1 MSYVV
6 PSLLAVAIGVLA
18 VVRSRSFRSNGDAPS
33 IDDGMRLMVVLG
45 VLIVAWWLVPGGLL
59 VAGGA
64 LAALSVVSPAGRQ
77 DWSWAWRG
85 RLAFVAFVVA
95 SMVLG
100 GLLPVVGPTHVQG
113 FGSPLGIDNP
123 GGWPRSAEEVHV
135 VVTGDEALD
144 VAIVA
149 IRTMHVPW
157 QGGAS
162 GMAGG
167 ALLIAD
173 LSGQAERELERTVL
187 LLDEA
192 GGPRLDEGLIAL
204 HEVDSGGSHTF
215 RLDGDRTELAARRWT
230 VNSELG
236 GFGARPVAEVVVVAV
251 PASRGVL
258 ELLTV
263 VRPAGHP
270 DAVSDPF
277 AEGLVETWW
286 SARNAKV

>member
-6 PSLLAVAIGVLA
+6 PSFLAVAIGVLA
-18 VVRSRSFRSNGDAPS
+18 VVRSRSFTSDVDAPPLE
-33 IDDGMRLMVVLG
+33 DCKRLMGVLG
-45 VLIVAWWLVPGGLL
+45 VLIVAWWLVPGGLF

-77 DWSWAWRG
+77 DWSWAWKG
-85 RLAFVAFVVA
+85 RVSFVAFVVA
-95 SMVLG
+95 SMMLG
-100 GLLPVVGPTHVQG
+100 GLLPVVAPTQVEG

-123 GGWPRSAEEVHV
+123 GGWPRSSEDVHV

-144 VAIVA
+144 VAVVA
-149 IRTMHVPW
+149 VRSMHVPW

-173 LSGQAERELERTVL
+173 LSGQAKRELERTVL
-187 LLDEA
+187 LLDDA

-204 HEVDSGGSHTF
+204 QEVDSGGTHTF

-230 VNSELG
+230 VYSELG
-236 GFGARPVAEVVVVAV
+236 GFGARPVAEVVVVAA
-251 PASRGVL
+251 PTNTGVL
-258 ELLTV
+258 ELLTI

>member
-6 PSLLAVAIGVLA
+6 PSFLAVAIGVLA
-18 VVRSRSFRSNGDAPS
+18 VVRSRSFTSDVDAPPLE
-33 IDDGMRLMVVLG
+33 DCNRLMGVLG
-45 VLIVAWWLVPGGLL
+45 VLIVAWWLVPGGLF

-77 DWSWAWRG
+77 DWSWAWKG
-85 RLAFVAFVVA
+85 RVSFVAFVVA
-95 SMVLG
+95 SMMLG
-100 GLLPVVGPTHVQG
+100 GLLPVVAPTQVEG

-123 GGWPRSAEEVHV
+123 GGWPRSSEDVHV

-149 IRTMHVPW
+149 VRTMHVPW

-173 LSGQAERELERTVL
+173 LSGQAKRELERTVL
-187 LLDEA
+187 LLDDA

-204 HEVDSGGSHTF
+204 QEVDSGGTHTF

-230 VNSELG
+230 VYSELG
-236 GFGARPVAEVVVVAV
+236 GFGARPVAEVVVVAA
-251 PASRGVL
+251 PTNTGVL
-258 ELLTV
+258 ELLTI
-263 VRPAGHP
+263 VRPSGHP